1 MSLDYAAGSRAGLL
15 DLVTQQ
21 GWRTGGSSIA
31 VMSFPDPSM
40 SVPAG
45 AFTIPGNGHVNRP
58 PQAVISYLNAAS
70 FRVNV
75 SVSGNGLSA
84 SFNKTIEL
92 GKTEQYINDDFF
104 ESGTPIQSLYDRW
117 AFAIRP
123 LVGSGYTIPT
133 DATFLEVS
141 DSDES
146 GRQEILDFYPKFGRI
161 FPSGLGNDQVK
172 YYYNLDLWQ
181 IRMTLFIG
189 VNDGDFG
196 GDQAAAAHNPISN
209 VGPFSSS
216 INAFGLPFPMLL
228 GEGSSVSGEITV
240 ESWLPVY

>member
-1 MSLDYAAGSRAGLL
+1 MSLDYAAGSRAGLF
-15 DLVTQQ
+15 DFVTQQ
-21 GWRTGGSSIA
+21 GWRTGGSSMA
-31 VMSFPDPSM
+31 VIPNLQPDM

-45 AFTIPGNGHVNRP
+45 AFTMPGNGHVNRP

-75 SVSGNGLSA
+75 GISGNGLSA
-84 SFNKTIEL
+84 SFNKTIDL
-92 GKTEQYINDDFF
+92 GKTEQYLNEDFF
-104 ESGTPIQSLYDRW
+104 ESGTLIESLDDRW

-123 LVGSGYTIPT
+123 LVGSEYAVPS
-133 DATFLEVS
+133 DETFLEVFEE
-141 DSDES
+141 DES
-146 GRQEILDFYPKFGRI
+146 GRQESLDFFPKFGRV
-161 FPSGLGNDQVK
+161 FPSGLGNTQVR

-181 IRMTLFIG
+181 IRMNLFIG

-196 GDQAAAAHNPISN
+196 GDQATALHAPLNN
-209 VGPFSSS
+209 DGPFSSS
-216 INAFGLPFPMLL
+216 INAFGMPFPMLL